1 MSHTSEIKSVVFTDI
16 DALQAAVAELNK
28 SGVRCSL
35 LKDATPR
42 AFYENQQGMEKAPY
56 VLRLSDAKYDVGFYQ
71 NDTGGYVART
81 DLWGGSVASVLGVKA
96 QNGEPAAQAALGKL
110 YQSYAV
116 NAAVRQAA
124 RQGYKV
130 TRSTRPDGTIQL
142 TMNV

>member
-124 RQGYKV
+124 RQGYRV
-130 TRSTRPDGTIQL
+130 MRSTRPDGTIQL